1 MSKTPKSTQEE
12 AEENFGAAA
21 HERPVPRIS
30 IHVFNEFPDTAVA
43 VQRAAADRR
52 FSKAHIEVHP
62 GGIAAAVQHYHG
74 HATPNLLV
82 VETRSEGEAVLA
94 ELESLADVCDE
105 ATKVLVIGRSNDVH
119 LYRELVRRGI
129 SEYLV
134 APLDPLHLI
143 ETISGLYTK
152 PDAPPIGR
160 VVAFIGARGG
170 VGSSTIAQNV
180 GWYIAEGLKVGT
192 TIIDFDLPFGTAG
205 LNFNEDSGQGV
216 ADALAAPERLDDVL
230 LDRLLI
236 KCGEHLSLFA
246 APALVDRI
254 YEAEAA
260 AYETV
265 IDQVR
270 GTAPCVIV
278 DLPHVWSAWM
288 RQTLLAAD
296 EIVVVATPD
305 LASLRNAKNIVD
317 LVRSQRPNDA
327 LPRLVL
333 NQTGVHKRPEIPV
346 KEFAAALGLEPS
358 LAIPFDPHLF
368 GTAANNGQMLA
379 EVQIDARA
387 AEDIRHLAGLVTGR
401 AVERVAKKSSFSFL
415 PFLSQR
421 KAG

>member
-1 MSKTPKSTQEE
+1 MAKTPQDEQGG
-12 AEENFGAAA
+12 AETEFGAAA

-43 VQRAAADRR
+43 VQRAATDRR
-52 FSKAHIEVHP
+52 FSKAHIEIHA
-62 GGIAAAVQHYHG
+62 GGVPAAVEHFRGQS
-74 HATPNLLV
+74 TPNLLV
-82 VETRSEGEAVLA
+82 VETRSQGPAVLD
-94 ELESLADVCDE
+94 ELDSLADVCDE

-119 LYRELVRRGI
+119 LYRELMRRGV

-152 PDAPPIGR
+152 PDAAPIGR
-160 VVAFIGARGG
+160 VVAFVGARGG
-170 VGSSTIAQNV
+170 AGSSTVAHNV
-180 GWYIAEGLKVGT
+180 GWYVAEGLKVST

-205 LNFNEDSGQGV
+205 LNFNEEAGQGV
-216 ADALAAPERLDDVL
+216 ADALAAPERLDDML
-230 LDRLLI
+230 LERLLI

-246 APALVDRI
+246 APALVNRVYD
-254 YEAEAA
+254 ANVA

-270 GTAPCVIV
+270 SSAPCVIV
-278 DLPHVWSAWM
+278 DLPHVWTEWS

-296 EIVVVATPD
+296 EIVIVSTLD
-305 LASLRNAKNIVD
+305 LASLRNAKSVLDIV
-317 LVRSQRPNDA
+317 RGQRPNDSPPKLA
-327 LPRLVL
+327 L
-333 NQTGVHKRPEIPV
+333 NQVGVPKRPEIPV
-346 KEFAAALGLEPS
+346 KEFAAALGIEPS
-358 LAIPFDPHLF
+358 VAIPFDPHLF

-379 EVQIDARA
+379 EVQADARA
-387 AEDIRHLAGLVTGR
+387 AEEIRHLAEVITGR
-401 AVERVAKKSSFSFL
+401 AVQRAAKKSGLSFL